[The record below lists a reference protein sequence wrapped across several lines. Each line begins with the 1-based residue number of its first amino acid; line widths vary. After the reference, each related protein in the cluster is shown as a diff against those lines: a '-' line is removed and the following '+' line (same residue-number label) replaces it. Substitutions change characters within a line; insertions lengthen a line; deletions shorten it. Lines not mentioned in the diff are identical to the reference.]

1 MKFRTEL
8 HLQKSDIHIGYSD
21 RLLLL
26 GSCFSEN
33 IGQKLNQIKY
43 LTTVN
48 PLGIVYHPVPLHES
62 IKDALSGKVIEE
74 SNLNRNIDGQ
84 YTAWNIH
91 SRLSTVDAQESMN
104 QMNDGLEQLKGSL
117 QGANFLILTYGT
129 AYYYD
134 HKDYGPVA
142 NCHKFPSKDF
152 VKKLSSTNELIYSFD
167 RMLTS
172 LKTVNPNI
180 KVLLTVSPVR
190 HIKDGI
196 IENNRSKAHLISAV
210 HEICDNNSHCH
221 YLPSYELL
229 IDDLRDYRYYADDMV
244 HPSDQAIEYIW
255 SKIGEHILAPSE
267 ATLRSDILKLIRAAA
282 HRPFNAKSQQHMTFL
297 NTQRELTNKILKTY
311 PNLDFSKEL
320 EVFEI

>member
-152 VKKLSSTNELIYSFD
+152 EKKLSSTHELIDSFD

-180 KVLLTVSPVR
+180 KVMLTVSPVR

-210 HEICDNNSHCH
+210 HEICDSNSQCH

-255 SKIGEHILAPSE
+255 SKIGEHILDPSE
-267 ATLRSDILKLIRAAA
+267 STLRSEILKLIRAAE
-282 HRPFNAKSQQHMTFL
+282 HRPFNANSQQHKAFL
-297 NTQRELTNKILKTY
+297 NTQRELTNKILETY

-320 EVFEI
+320 EVFEK